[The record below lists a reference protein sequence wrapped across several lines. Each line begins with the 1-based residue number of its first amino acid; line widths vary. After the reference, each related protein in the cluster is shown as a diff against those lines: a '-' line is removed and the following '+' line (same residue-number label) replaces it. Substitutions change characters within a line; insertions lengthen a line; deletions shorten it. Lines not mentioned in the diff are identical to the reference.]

1 MHDGGVPET
10 KLDGDVRFLNPK
22 QSKERRK
29 HGMTS
34 ENPEVKPDQPS
45 GIGKLREWMRNPI
58 SLIGLAVAVVA
69 FGNFLFLFF
78 IDLTSQHPSPYVGIL
93 AYMIVPGFLVAGLFL
108 ISFGVWYDRRKKS
121 QHPTQAVRYL
131 HIDFNDPSQRG
142 AFAFLFTFIVG
153 FIGLSVVGSYK
164 AYEFTDSVQFC
175 GQLCHSVMAPEFT
188 AYQLS
193 PHARVACVDCHVGAG
208 ATWYVKSKLSG
219 ARQVFATAFNTYPRP
234 IPTPVHN
241 LRPAAQTCEQCHW
254 PKKFYGAQLKVFTHY
269 SSDENN
275 TPRQIRMLINVGG
288 GDPAT
293 GAPEGIHWHMNIAN
307 EITYVSTDE
316 KRQVIPYIHVKDM
329 QGRVTEYFAKD
340 STLTREQIAKA
351 DKRMMDCVDCHN
363 RPTHIYVP
371 PDLSVDNSLLARRL
385 DASLPFLK
393 QQAVAALTAD
403 YKTTDAAMQG
413 IAKSIDS
420 FYESKYP
427 DIAKSKQLE
436 IRNTIDELQ
445 RIYRNTTFPEMKLN
459 WQTHPNNIGHFYFN
473 GCFRCHDGQHVS
485 PDGKVVT
492 KDCQTCHSVLNQS
505 EGGVNMAPVQ
515 KVSFQHPID
524 LGDLTQV
531 NCSDCHASA
540 GTQ

>member
-1 MHDGGVPET
+1 MT
-10 KLDGDVRFLNPK
+10 KD
-22 QSKERRK
+22 
-29 HGMTS
+29 
-34 ENPEVKPDQPS
+34 NPESRPS
-45 GIGKLREWMRNPI
+45 KGLGLSRLREWLRNPI
-58 SLIGLAVAVVA
+58 SLVGLVLAMIA

-78 IDLTSQHPSPYVGIL
+78 LDLTSQHPNPYVGIL
-93 AYMIVPGFLVAGLFL
+93 AYMIAPAFLIAGLVL
-108 ISFGVWYDRRKKS
+108 IPIGIWYDRRKRS
-121 QHPTQAVRYL
+121 QQPGEPVRYL
-131 HIDFNDPSQRG
+131 RIDFNDPSQRG
-142 AFAFLFTFIVG
+142 ALTFVFAFVVA
-153 FIGLSVVGSYK
+153 FIGLSVVGSYR

-193 PHARVACVDCHVGAG
+193 PHARVGCVDCHVGAG

-219 ARQVFATAFNTYPRP
+219 ARQVFATAFKTYPRP

-241 LRPAAQTCEQCHW
+241 LRPAAETCEQCHW

-269 SSDENN
+269 ASDETN
-275 TPRQIRMLINVGG
+275 TPRQIRMLINTGG

-307 EITYVSTDE
+307 EITYVASDE
-316 KRQVIPYIHVKDM
+316 QRQVIPYVHLKNL

-340 STLTREQIAKA
+340 STLTKVQIATAGKH
-351 DKRMMDCVDCHN
+351 RMDCVDCHN

-385 DASLPFLK
+385 DASLPYLK

-403 YKTTDAAMQG
+403 YATTDVAMQG
-413 IAKSIDS
+413 IAKTIEG
-420 FYESKYP
+420 FYETKYP
-427 DIAKSKQLE
+427 AQAKSKELE
-436 IRNTIDELQ
+436 IRNAVEELQ

-459 WQTHPNNIGHFYFN
+459 WKTHPNNIGHYHFN
-473 GCFRCHDGQHVS
+473 GCFRCHDGQHTS
-485 PDGKVVT
+485 ADGRVIT
-492 KDCQTCHSVLNQS
+492 KDCQICHSVLSQQ
-505 EGGVNMAPVQ
+505 EGGISTAAVQ

-531 NCSDCHASA
+531 TCSDCHSGA
-540 GTQ
+540 GGQ